1 MEQRQAIECKSTISC
16 SVRWQKTNFF
26 RDKRAALFT
35 LTRFHF
41 VNRVQGNNLAGSDLS
56 KKNCSVNLR
65 NVCLKRSDWLRK
77 ICNQSECIK
86 HKRSIILHEKLF
98 FIGLVHSCCFEPE
111 MHSEVW
117 KTFFIVF
124 NVFFQVGNSN
134 KNLLI
139 NLWKKNSNPQP
150 SDGKSLWIGWTL
162 WGLQQLI
169 NL

>member
-1 MEQRQAIECKSTISC
+1 MGQRQAIECKSTISC

-26 RDKRAALFT
+26 RDKRNALFT

-65 NVCLKRSDWLRK
+65 NVCFKRSDWLRK

-98 FIGLVHSCCFEPE
+98 FIRIGPYLLLRTRNAFRSL
-111 MHSEVW
+111 
-117 KTFFIVF
+117 K
-124 NVFFQVGNSN
+124 NVFYR
-134 KNLLI
+134 
-139 NLWKKNSNPQP
+139 
-150 SDGKSLWIGWTL
+150 
-162 WGLQQLI
+162 LQCFLSSRQ
-169 NL
+169 

>member
-1 MEQRQAIECKSTISC
+1 MGQRQAIECKSTISC

-65 NVCLKRSDWLRK
+65 NVCFKRSDWLRK

-86 HKRSIILHEKLF
+86 HKRSIISHEKLF
-98 FIGLVHSCCFEPE
+98 FIRIGPQLLLRTRNAFRSLKNV
-111 MHSEVW
+111 
-117 KTFFIVF
+117 FIVF

-150 SDGKSLWIGWTL
+150 SDGKSL
-162 WGLQQLI
+162 
-169 NL
+169 